1 MAKSPTEQIRDVE
14 RDVIAMQLECEYL
27 KRTSHEASVLSKE
40 QNQRLS
46 DLQQSNAV
54 MGQRLNELAIRHDRA
69 GLVETDLTATRERL
83 AVLTSRF
90 DEFRKQYDE
99 SDRRRFTLI
108 GLIAGAALSL
118 VVQGIVSWQLRK

>member
-14 RDVIAMQLECEYL
+14 RDVIALQSEWEYL
-27 KRTSHEASVLSKE
+27 KKTSQDASVLSKE
-40 QNQRLS
+40 HNQRLG

-54 MGQRLNELAIRHDRA
+54 MAQRLNELAIRLDRA
-69 GLVETDLTATRERL
+69 GLVETELTATRERL

-108 GLIAGAALSL
+108 GLIAGATLSL